1 MLIIAIIYNFKVVQV
16 EFRKG
21 IVFSMVYIMTETGVQ
36 LSQVENPTYKGRSKT
51 GT

>member
-21 IVFSMVYIMTETGVQ
+21 IVFPMVYVMIETGVQ
-36 LSQVENPTYKGRSKT
+36 LAHLIKILFTE
-51 GT
+51 